1 MLNSSRLTGPLQA
14 ADETSRLY
22 RILARANQIA
32 STTELDD
39 LLCEM
44 LDLILMVSGGN
55 TGTMYLLDTHT
66 NELVFQVVRGAG
78 DNTKLVGQR
87 ICATDGIIGAAVQE
101 KQAIIVDDLA
111 TDVRWYGPVD
121 EGKVILENTIA
132 FPLMLRGEPVG
143 AVQVFNFS
151 QKPIQLMQLLGNR
164 MASEYEKTMLLR
176 KSHQHSQRLQALIEL
191 IAKISSTLD
200 RDQILNLIID
210 QARDLLNA
218 EASSLFL
225 LDEKQHELILY
236 LSRDMYQTN
245 LPPLRMPA
253 ELGIIG
259 DVVRTGQTA
268 CVDDVKLDPRHYA
281 GIDEISGMTTKSLLA
296 VPLRVPTV
304 VLGRERGISQSCIIG
319 GVEAI
324 NKREGHFDKTDVQLL
339 STLAEQAASVLH
351 IADLYSNADE
361 LFLNTVTVLV
371 ASIDAK
377 DPYTEGH
384 SQRVSDFSVAI
395 AEQLNLSPEL
405 RHSIR
410 VGALL
415 HDIGKIGV
423 PDTIL
428 SKPGRLTAG
437 EYAEIKKHPAIGAN
451 IIQGV
456 RLLQDE
462 LPALAQHHERLD
474 GTGYPHGLGA
484 DQISLIARIVAVA
497 DVFDAITSDRPYR
510 PGMDIAT
517 ALAILRREAGHHL
530 DERFVEALIA
540 AYQNGKIKP
549 QLRKSPAG

>member
-1 MLNSSRLTGPLQA
+1 MVDNSRLTGPLQA

-39 LLCEM
+39 LLREM
-44 LDLILMVSGGN
+44 LDLILMVSGSN

-66 NELVFQVVRGAG
+66 NELIFQVVRGDG
-78 DNTKLVGQR
+78 DGGKLVGQR
-87 ICATDGIIGAAVQE
+87 IGASEGIIGAAVQQSE
-101 KQAIIVDDLA
+101 AIVVNDLA
-111 TDVRWYGPVD
+111 ADVRWYGPVD
-121 EGKVILENTIA
+121 DGDTLLTNTIA

-164 MASEYEKTMLLR
+164 MASEYEKDKLLR
-176 KSHQHSQRLQALIEL
+176 NTQQHSQRLQALIEL
-191 IAKISSTLD
+191 IANISSTLD
-200 RDQILNLIID
+200 RDQILQVIIA

-225 LDEKQHELILY
+225 LDDQQHELILY
-236 LSRDMYQTN
+236 LSRDMNQTN

-259 DVVRTGQTA
+259 DVVRTGRSA
-268 CVDDVKLDPRHYA
+268 CVDNVKADARHYP

-304 VLGRERGISQSCIIG
+304 VLGRERGASHSRIIG

-324 NKREGHFDKTDVQLL
+324 NKRDGHFDATDVQLL
-339 STLAEQAASVLH
+339 GTLAEQAASVLH
-351 IADLYSNADE
+351 IANLYNDADE
-361 LFLNTVTVLV
+361 LFLNTITALV

-395 AEQLNLSPEL
+395 AEQLNLPPEM

-410 VGALL
+410 IGALL

-423 PDTIL
+423 PDSIL
-428 SKPGRLTAG
+428 TKPGRLTVA

-451 IIQGV
+451 IIRGV
-456 RLLQDE
+456 SLLNDE

-474 GTGYPHGLGA
+474 GKGYPLGLSG
-484 DQISLIARIVAVA
+484 DQISPIARIVAVA

-510 PGMDIAT
+510 PGMDIET
-517 ALAILRREAGHHL
+517 ALDILRSITGEHL
-530 DERFVEALIA
+530 DEKYVDALIA
-540 AYQNGKIKP
+540 AYMQDKIKP
-549 QLRKSPAG
+549 QLRK